1 MTKNVPFTAPVINYI
16 REEAVSEFQE
26 EQETLL
32 MAHLQI
38 AHVYITRAA
47 RRRLRST
54 SVYIPTCVREEMIGR
69 LEQAGFEVSPFD
81 RVPCRYIVR
90 WDF

>member
-16 REEAVSEFQE
+16 REEAVSEMRE

-47 RRRLRST
+47 RRGLSRT
-54 SVYIPTCVREEMIGR
+54 TVYVPSCVRAEMLSR
-69 LEQAGFEVSPFD
+69 LGEAGFGIAPFGQ
-81 RVPCRYIVR
+81 VPCRYVVT
-90 WDF
+90 WDD